1 MKHGRCRS
9 VTSPGQ
15 GNAVLALSRNVA
27 SHFSRMTKGRRL
39 PSLPGWFEVPGRSE
53 LSGLTRHIELRAVW
67 RWVGLGLAVGL
78 LSGGA
83 ACLLYLGSEFV
94 KHLVVHFGAGAVL
107 REPHGEVSPFHG
119 SAVAR
124 VGTTLR
130 PWVLV
135 IAPALGAFLSACV
148 VYFCAPE
155 AAGGNEGWLKS
166 FHLGRGRI
174 RLRVAATKLIAAT
187 LNLGGMASAGREGPI
202 AHIGAALGAFVGS
215 TLKLSDRE
223 RRVLL
228 IAGAAGGIGAI
239 FRTPLGGALFVVEVL
254 YRDDLEAEALV
265 PSVLASVVAYA
276 FFTSIFG
283 EGTLFS
289 VSPSYSLDAR
299 ELPIFGLMAVAC
311 GVVGVVFVR
320 FHHFVHDGVQQWQLW
335 PPLRAL
341 PVGLGVG
348 LLSLLHPSALGAGY
362 GWMQEALEPTGLI
375 PLGWAG
381 VRTLLLIVAVK
392 VVATSLSA
400 ASGAAGGVFGP
411 AVVIGGMVGGAFG
424 LAFAQWFPEI
434 VTDPSSFML
443 VGMACFIGGVSSAPI
458 STLIMSCEM
467 TGSYELLVPTMLA
480 EVVTVT
486 LIRGASLFREQRPA
500 RRDSPAHGGEYVLDV
515 LAELTVKDVYVAA
528 PVAVVA
534 RSVPLSVLLRRASET
549 TQVVFPVSDDD
560 GRPEGLVSLET
571 IKAYLFDDQV
581 GMLAIAAD
589 CESPFI
595 SVDVRD
601 SLALAL
607 ERMAR
612 FRYQQLPVLDGPGA
626 AMVGLIAYEDL
637 LQAYSRELSK
647 RRLVVDEGVD
657 SALAQHP

>member
-1 MKHGRCRS
+1 
-9 VTSPGQ
+9 
-15 GNAVLALSRNVA
+15 
-27 SHFSRMTKGRRL
+27 
-39 PSLPGWFEVPGRSE
+39 
-53 LSGLTRHIELRAVW
+53 
-67 RWVGLGLAVGL
+67 
-78 LSGGA
+78 
-83 ACLLYLGSEFV
+83 
-94 KHLVVHFGAGAVL
+94 
-107 REPHGEVSPFHG
+107 
-119 SAVAR
+119 
-124 VGTTLR
+124 
-130 PWVLV
+130 
-135 IAPALGAFLSACV
+135 
-148 VYFCAPE
+148 
-155 AAGGNEGWLKS
+155 
-166 FHLGRGRI
+166 
-174 RLRVAATKLIAAT
+174 
-187 LNLGGMASAGREGPI
+187 
-202 AHIGAALGAFVGS
+202 
-215 TLKLSDRE
+215 
-223 RRVLL
+223 
-228 IAGAAGGIGAI
+228 
-239 FRTPLGGALFVVEVL
+239 
-254 YRDDLEAEALV
+254 
-265 PSVLASVVAYA
+265 
-276 FFTSIFG
+276 
-283 EGTLFS
+283 
-289 VSPSYSLDAR
+289 
-299 ELPIFGLMAVAC
+299 
-311 GVVGVVFVR
+311 
-320 FHHFVHDGVQQWQLW
+320 
-335 PPLRAL
+335 
-341 PVGLGVG
+341 
-348 LLSLLHPSALGAGY
+348 
-362 GWMQEALEPTGLI
+362 MQEALEPTGLI

-381 VRTLLLIVAVK
+381 VGTILLIVAVK
-392 VVATSLSA
+392 VTSTCLSA